1 MMGFGGIIWIVLII
15 AAVLWFFNMNKG
27 KGINNILNQ
36 GNEDSLDILKKRYA
50 NGEISKEEYHK
61 IKNDLV
67 NT

>member
-36 GNEDSLDILKKRYA
+36 GNEDSLDI
-50 NGEISKEEYHK
+50 
-61 IKNDLV
+61 
-67 NT
+67 